1 MSASRKRRRNKFG
14 NVVRT
19 IGGHHQ
25 RLGARR
31 QICGRW
37 VNQNISQHRANNC
50 ATGFAS
56 HHCIES
62 RRQSLDMRAFAATL
76 KTLERDVFTQTHT
89 ATIEGGCYSVL
100 LLLAPTV
107 LAVFFLDFNAT
118 FLLGLATAL
127 AAGFLLGAFAAFL
140 APRFAGF
147 LPPFDAV

>member
-1 MSASRKRRRNKFG
+1 
-14 NVVRT
+14 
-19 IGGHHQ
+19 
-25 RLGARR
+25 
-31 QICGRW
+31 
-37 VNQNISQHRANNC
+37 
-50 ATGFAS
+50 
-56 HHCIES
+56 
-62 RRQSLDMRAFAATL
+62 MRAFAAAL
-76 KTLERDVFTQTHT
+76 KALERDVCTQTHT
-89 ATIEGGCYSVL
+89 ATLEGGCYSVL